1 MSGKYFFQNKF
12 NSIIFIILLFSANL
26 FSQDFANSLI
36 SYKGSGNYI
45 LQERSNLLRYDNG
58 RYVGLVNKQ
67 VYAYITPVTFD
78 NYYIYE
84 GNFYVQEGTKHNNFN
99 VKAGIDDSIPAKFK
113 INKNGQLTMIKDNG
127 YPTFRSFPSY
137 SEEKIKIGDSW
148 SAKAERAV
156 DPLNKGIITKLPI
169 YVQYKYEK
177 DDYFN
182 DEPIFVI
189 SAQWATRY
197 GFGTGS
203 YNMDFGGDK
212 DLVKASGSHKA
223 NLYVSKISGN
233 CLLIQDKVDETFVY
247 SDGNQYTFRGTISQ
261 FTEYPPAIDRSKII
275 PLLKRIAEIS
285 DEEEK
290 NLEKSISMDEYS
302 IISGQGLAMSDNSK
316 STGTEENNSLQS
328 NGAVGTGNKNTQSNI
343 TGAGENQNTQNKV
356 SGDSTN
362 KDSKVNIPGTA
373 ENQAQSK
380 VFGGI
385 TSNSSQ
391 SSNIKSKLE
400 SLNNNPK
407 DAGELEDWN
416 YTSEDKRKTSQED
429 DKKLVTVDNT
439 PAGLRLTI
447 SNLQFKPN
455 SPELMEDENKRLD
468 KIALVLL
475 EIPDCRLMIEGHTA
489 RIGQEEGELQ
499 LSIERA
505 KAIKNA
511 LSKRGFPEENII
523 VRGSGGTK
531 PIADNSTY
539 EGRAKNR
546 RVEITILE

>member
-1 MSGKYFFQNKF
+1 MSGKYYFQNKF
-12 NSIIFIILLFSANL
+12 NSIIFIIFLFSANL
-26 FSQDFANSLI
+26 FSQDFTNSLI

-290 NLEKSISMDEYS
+290 NLEAKSGICTIEWNKSSPLSARSLVLQTLTIFNRMDEAVLYFDEEWFASKAEKMDSEEIARGCDEMIAGYQYLALEIISSFQKRDASEGPGTLVFLLKETPSRIDVLHSPALKDGLSAIASPLVSAGKAAFASFAENLAAVCSDSIFVNIVLIRGDNSMEGFRRDDETGRWLCTYLNSMD
-302 IISGQGLAMSDNSK
+302 ASK
-316 STGTEENNSLQS
+316 SGKKAQWVKP
-328 NGAVGTGNKNTQSNI
+328 GAKPS
-343 TGAGENQNTQNKV
+343 
-356 SGDSTN
+356 SG
-362 KDSKVNIPGTA
+362 
-373 ENQAQSK
+373 
-380 VFGGI
+380 F
-385 TSNSSQ
+385 
-391 SSNIKSKLE
+391 KLF
-400 SLNNNPK
+400 
-407 DAGELEDWN
+407 
-416 YTSEDKRKTSQED
+416 KR
-429 DKKLVTVDNT
+429 
-439 PAGLRLTI
+439 
-447 SNLQFKPN
+447 
-455 SPELMEDENKRLD
+455 
-468 KIALVLL
+468 
-475 EIPDCRLMIEGHTA
+475 
-489 RIGQEEGELQ
+489 
-499 LSIERA
+499 
-505 KAIKNA
+505 
-511 LSKRGFPEENII
+511 
-523 VRGSGGTK
+523 
-531 PIADNSTY
+531 
-539 EGRAKNR
+539 
-546 RVEITILE
+546 

>member
-1 MSGKYFFQNKF
+1 MSGKYYFQNKF

-203 YNMDFGGDK
+203 YNLDFGGDK

-316 STGTEENNSLQS
+316 STG
-328 NGAVGTGNKNTQSNI
+328 NG
-343 TGAGENQNTQNKV
+343 
-356 SGDSTN
+356 
-362 KDSKVNIPGTA
+362 

-380 VFGGI
+380 VLGG
-385 TSNSSQ
+385 TTGNSSQ
-391 SSNIKSKLE
+391 SSNIKSKLD
-400 SLNNNPK
+400 SLINNPK

-416 YTSEDKRKTSQED
+416 YTSEDKRKGSQED

-447 SNLQFKPN
+447 PNLQFKPN

>member
-1 MSGKYFFQNKF
+1 MLGRYFSLQDKLKKLLLL
-12 NSIIFIILLFSANL
+12 SIFLFSTKL
-26 FSQDFANSLI
+26 FSQDFSNSQI
-36 SYKGSGNYI
+36 NYRGSGNYI

-67 VYAYITPVTFD
+67 VYAYITPITFD

-84 GNFYVQEGTKHNNFN
+84 GNFYVQEGTKHNNYN
-99 VKAGIDDSIPAKFK
+99 VKAGIDDSIPSKFK
-113 INKNGQLTMIKDNG
+113 INKMGQLTMLKDNG
-127 YPTFRSFPSY
+127 YPSFRSFPSY
-137 SEEKIKIGDSW
+137 SDQKIQIGDSW

-169 YVQYKYEK
+169 YVQYKYER

-182 DEPIFVI
+182 DEEIFVI

-197 GFGTGS
+197 GFGSGS

-223 NLYVSKISGN
+223 NLYVSKLSGN
-233 CLLIQDKVDETFVY
+233 CLLIQDNVDETFVY
-247 SDGNQYTFRGTISQ
+247 SDGNQYRFKGTISQ

-285 DEEEK
+285 EEEEES
-290 NLEKSISMDEYS
+290 LQESISMDEFS
-302 IISGQGLAMSDNSK
+302 KISGDGLATAEDYSGAGN
-316 STGTEENNSLQS
+316 STGAAANTS
-328 NGAVGTGNKNTQSNI
+328 GTGNS
-343 TGAGENQNTQNKV
+343 TGAAANY
-356 SGDSTN
+356 SGAGNSTGASAN
-362 KDSKVNIPGTA
+362 L
-373 ENQAQSK
+373 
-380 VFGGI
+380 
-385 TSNSSQ
+385 
-391 SSNIKSKLE
+391 KSKLDT
-400 SLNNNPK
+400 LINNPQG
-407 DAGELEDWN
+407 ASELDDWN
-416 YTSEDKRKTSQED
+416 YTSASQSKPHEKD

-447 SNLQFKPN
+447 PNLQFKPN
-455 SPELMEDENKRLD
+455 SPELMEDENNRLD
-468 KIALVLL
+468 KIAQVLL
-475 EIPDCRLMIEGHTA
+475 EIPDCRLLIEGHTA
-489 RIGQEEGELQ
+489 RIGEEEGELQ
-499 LSIERA
+499 LSLERA
-505 KAIKNA
+505 QSIKNE
-511 LSKRGFPEENII
+511 LSKRGFTEQNII